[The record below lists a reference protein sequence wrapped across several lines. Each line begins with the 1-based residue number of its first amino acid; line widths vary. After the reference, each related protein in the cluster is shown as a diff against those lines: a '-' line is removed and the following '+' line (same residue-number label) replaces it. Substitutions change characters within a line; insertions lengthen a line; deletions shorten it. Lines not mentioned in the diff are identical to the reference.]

1 MDGYDVYPKGDQM
14 CSRDEAGTETC
25 WAAPGSSGYTMSAA
39 TPGTTTIGPD
49 GRARAPSTPP
59 VDPLTQAP
67 VAPPPEAIPVEQT
80 EWYRGGGSGGYR
92 SSGGYSRS
100 YGGGYSGGGS
110 GYGGGGY
117 APGGDFGGGGPTV
130 PRYADGTTHPFFGGP
145 PRTPGGIF
153 AQQDSGYDDRAQ
165 VTNPE
170 TGASAGPYGV
180 TAPRSADSGSYGY
193 GGGSSRGGGGG
204 GLAREMIGRIR
215 SNVEE
220 RLGGMGP
227 GASPDEDAY
236 LRQQQRYKQQGR
248 RIDRAAD
255 RYNEQLGE
263 PRRLPVRG
271 WSKRQGYKPGSI
283 DALLS
288 NPGGIASP
296 ALGGLDLNSAT
307 DPLTDLPMTDLALL
321 MYGNRGR
328 RLMSKTPTL
337 DVPGILKRQAG
348 YDQIKPDDKR
358 TLDPSK
364 TVNKVALMFR
374 KLAGGRME
382 LDTESLLG
390 DLAGTRKKSA
400 LGQGLAQQ
408 AEFDPG
414 GALGQIGD
422 YVHAAYS
429 PLGDT
434 GWTRAMHEGIN
445 RELMQNADRFARL
458 KPERAAKAAR
468 RIGNTFLR

>member
-117 APGGDFGGGGPTV
+117 APGGDFGGGGPTA

-153 AQQDSGYDDRAQ
+153 AQQDGYDDRVQ

-170 TGASAGPYGV
+170 TGASAGPFGV

-193 GGGSSRGGGGG
+193 GGGSSGGGGGG
-204 GLAREMIGRIR
+204 GLARSMIGRIR
-215 SNVEE
+215 GNVEE

-263 PRRLPVRG
+263 PQHLPVRG
-271 WSKRQGYKPGSI
+271 WSKRQGYKPGAI
-283 DALLS
+283 DAALGS
-288 NPGGIASP
+288 PGLVASD

-321 MYGNRGR
+321 MYGAKGR
-328 RLMSKTPTL
+328 KLTSKTPTV
-337 DVPGILKRQAG
+337 DVPGVLKRQAG
-348 YDQIKPDDKR
+348 YEEIEPDFKR

-364 TVNKVALMFR
+364 TVNKVAMMFR
-374 KLAGGRME
+374 KLAGGQME

-390 DLAGTRKKSA
+390 GLAGTRKKSA

-414 GALGQIGD
+414 GALGQLGQ
-422 YVHAAYS
+422 YVHAAYA
-429 PLGDT
+429 PLGAT
-434 GWTRAMHEGIN
+434 GWTSAMHEGID
-445 RELMQNADRFARL
+445 RELMERGGSLLRKKPQNMA
-458 KPERAAKAAR
+458 RAAR
-468 RIGNTFLR
+468 QVGNAFLGR